1 MAFPIDLTGR
11 RALVTGAGQHTGR
24 QYALALAEAG
34 AHVAVNDIVA
44 DKAESVAAE
53 IAAAGGG
60 SAEPLV
66 FDVTD
71 HAAVHEA
78 VGGFG
83 PDIVVNNTG
92 ATAAIEWPPRPF
104 HETDP
109 AGWRPLVDINLYGTL
124 NCSHAALPGM
134 RERGWG
140 RIITIVSDAART
152 GEKGMAVY
160 GGAKAGAAAVMRSL
174 AVEYGRDGITANA
187 VALGTLRYEHHGEMP
202 DEQQQRMLR
211 PYAIK
216 RLGRP
221 SDPVGMV
228 LLLASDA
235 GEWITGQVLPVNG
248 GYTHAL

>member
-1 MAFPIDLTGR
+1 MSLAIDLSGR

-44 DKAESVAAE
+44 EKADTVCAE
-53 IAAAGGG
+53 IVAAGGT
-60 SAEPLV
+60 AEPAV

-71 HAAVHEA
+71 HGAVTET

-104 HETDP
+104 HETEPD
-109 AGWRPLVDINLYGTL
+109 GWRPLVDINLYGTL
-124 NCSHAALPGM
+124 NCSHAALPAM

-160 GGAKAGAAAVMRSL
+160 GAAKAGAAAVMRSL

-187 VALGTLRYEHHGEMP
+187 IALGTLRYEHHGEMP
-202 DEQQQRMLR
+202 EEQERRMLR

-221 SDPVGMV
+221 SDPVGML